1 MWTWDR
7 GRDYARHMKQ
17 DRTLK
22 RRPRARVVP
31 PAAPRFDLVLRG
43 GRVIDPARGLDGI
56 HDVGIQDGKIGAVLP
71 AIDAGDALH
80 SLDVRDRLV
89 VPGMIDTHAHVYQY
103 VTGAFGMNPD
113 LVGIRSGVT
122 TLCDQGGAS
131 PLTIQGF
138 RKFIVEP
145 ATTRV
150 LAFVSNYLVGGLVG
164 HRYTE
169 LYGPHGINVRET
181 IGAIEANR
189 DLVKGI
195 KAHAEVGGYSRW
207 GIETLALAKEAS
219 RQTRVPVYVHLGRL
233 WAEADG
239 TRIDPDVLVPE
250 IVPLLDAGDVI
261 AHPFTKNAG
270 AFVSREGKVHPL
282 IFEAVRHGIRIDVG
296 RGGHLSFAAAR
307 TVLDAGI
314 VPFTVGADV
323 HGYTIHRPGD
333 GSWDGGYFDE
343 RAAWRRE
350 PSRPIG
356 GAAVFSLVQ
365 VMNEL
370 RALGIGLPDV
380 IRMVTANAA
389 IMLGLEGHIGTL
401 APGTVAD
408 VSVLARDVG
417 RFTLEDSLGVQLV
430 ATERLRPE
438 FALKDGRL
446 HRADSPLLFESADP
460 VA

>member
-1 MWTWDR
+1 MR
-7 GRDYARHMKQ
+7 
-17 DRTLK
+17 RTKPLR
-22 RRPRARVVP
+22 RRPRADLVA
-31 PAAPRFDLVLRG
+31 AAPFDLVLRG
-43 GRVIDPARGLDGI
+43 GRVIDAARGVDDLL
-56 HDVGIQDGKIGAVLP
+56 DVGIRDGRIGAVR
-71 AIDAGDALH
+71 ANIDAREGLH
-80 SLDVRDRLV
+80 VLDVGGRLV
-89 VPGMIDTHAHVYQY
+89 VPGLIDVHAHVYQH

-122 TLCDQGGAS
+122 TVCDQGGAS
-131 PLTIQGF
+131 PLTIDGF
-138 RKFIVEP
+138 RKFIAEP

-181 IGAIEANR
+181 MGAIEKNR

-207 GIETLALAKEAS
+207 GIETLRLAKEAS
-219 RQTRVPVYVHLGRL
+219 RAGKVPVYVHLGRL

-239 TRIDPDVLVPE
+239 TSIDPDTIVPE
-250 IVPLLDAGDVI
+250 VIPLLDPGDVI
-261 AHPFTKNAG
+261 AHPFTRNTG
-270 AFVSREGKVHPL
+270 AFVSRAGTVHPL
-282 IFEAVRHGIRIDVG
+282 LLEAVQRGVRIDVG

-307 TVLDAGI
+307 AVLDAGI
-314 VPFTVGADV
+314 TPFTAGADV
-323 HGYTIHRPGD
+323 HGYTIHRPRD
-333 GSWDGGYFDE
+333 GSWDAGYFDE
-343 RAAWRRE
+343 RGGGRGGRA
-350 PSRPIG
+350 RPIG

-370 RALGIGLPDV
+370 LALGLRLPDV

-389 IMLGLEGHIGTL
+389 VVLGLEGEIGTL
-401 APGTVAD
+401 APGVAAD
-408 VSVLARDVG
+408 VSVLARETG
-417 RFTLEDSLGVQLV
+417 RFVLADSLGVELTV
-430 ATERLRPE
+430 NERLRPE

-446 HRADSPLLFESADP
+446 HRSDSPLLAESTAD